1 MKGLLLVA
9 CSLLIAMGMIGLA
22 QAPVGELAG
31 TVFDETGAV
40 VPNAPITITNK
51 ETGLVR
57 NVTSGSDGRFSVAA
71 LPAGLYEVKADPTG
85 FRTLVR
91 DATVSVGGL
100 TTVDLHLQIGP
111 TKDVVTVESVS

>member
-9 CSLLIAMGMIGLA
+9 CSLLIAMGMIA
-22 QAPVGELAG
+22 QAQVGGLAG

-57 NVTSGSDGRFSVAA
+57 NLNSGSDGRFSVSA
-71 LPAGLYEVKADPTG
+71 LPAGLYEVKAEAAG
-85 FRTLVR
+85 FRTIVR
-91 DATVSVGGL
+91 DATVSVGAL
-100 TTVDLHLQIGP
+100 TTADL
-111 TKDVVTVESVS
+111 